1 MKASVKT
8 IAIGAFLIFG
18 LWTTA
23 FGQGT
28 TGNILGTVFDET
40 RAVLPGV
47 TVTATHQGTG
57 QQRTTVTDDEG
68 RYVIAQMTIGNY
80 QLRAELPGFQAA
92 TQVVKLTLEGA
103 GVSNFTLS
111 VGEVTTEVL
120 VTSEAPLVDTTSS
133 SVKTLIDDQQIRD
146 LPLNGR
152 SFTDLALLQSGVL
165 KDFFATGTQIGLEGA
180 RISIAGARSRQSLYQ
195 LDGADIRNTKGG
207 TPGSL
212 AGVQLGVDTVAEF
225 SVITGVANAEFGGF
239 VGGVIN
245 AVTKSGTN
253 EFHGS
258 LFYFHRNDALDAR
271 NFYDRD
277 PDDPLV
283 RSDPPPFKRN
293 QYGFTL
299 GGPIK
304 EDKLFFFATFEGLN
318 ERLSTTRTAS
328 VPSLDA
334 RNGLIPEDG
343 QFMVSPI
350 TQPFLDSWPLP
361 NSTIRSNGTADYI
374 YTPPLVIDQQYVVG
388 KMDWLLSDQDTIMA
402 RYTFDNATR
411 QGPKA
416 IDVTFDDSKTRSNL
430 VMLEWKRIFSPRLVN
445 EVRVGFNRTTLKQD
459 PVETKPLPDA
469 MHFNPLAFNFAGDR
483 WPGRISISGGISSL
497 GWSAIFTQKHV
508 LNRFQYVDNLTYT
521 AGAHSLKTGFNI
533 QRLQLNNVSGG
544 TINGT
549 YSFSNLE
556 DFILN
561 EPARQYSGTFSEL
574 VPRGTR
580 QWHMGFYIQDDWR
593 IRPNLTLNLG
603 VRYDPWTT
611 PYEVAGR
618 VARCS
623 DATCTA
629 TTLHDT
635 MFGGDNP
642 SYTNFA
648 PRVGFAWDPFEN
660 GKTSI
665 RAGYGIFNDPYTT
678 THYWSTVNRNAPLI
692 IPVVIRRP
700 RDFPVPTVPDDLSTV
715 VTSPRVQPDSPEQA
729 RAHQYQVSIQQELV
743 TNLVVKVEYTGSRGV
758 NLGHL
763 YDGNTAPPETDAN
776 GIFPFWSAG
785 SARRNPNFTAMR
797 LFEWDGS
804 AWYNALGLTVTK
816 RFSQGYSVQGS
827 YTFSKSIDDGSAT
840 STGESRS
847 NFNGTSSFAED
858 ITVDRGLSD
867 FDVRNRLSINAS
879 WDLPWASGNAFLG
892 GWSINGIMSVQ
903 NGPSGHILLDFN
915 HSRSAQTSDEGD
927 RPNLVSGGNSNP
939 VLKDGRDPNLY
950 YDPFQ
955 FEVFEAGD
963 PFCTNPGAGCPG
975 YFGNL
980 GRNTMKWPGVFT
992 LDFSVQKNFR
1002 LTEESSLQFRAEM
1015 FNLTNRVNFDDPN
1028 REPFTR
1034 SRSGS
1039 ISRVSMGTV
1048 ARITETTTTS
1058 RQIQF
1063 ALKVL
1068 F

>member
-92 TQVVKLTLEGA
+92 TQVVRLTLEGA

-120 VTSEAPLVDTTSS
+120 VTSEAPLVNTTSS

-152 SFTDLALLQSGVL
+152 SFTDLALLQSSVL

-271 NFYDRD
+271 NFFDRD

-350 TQPFLDSWPLP
+350 TKPFLDSWPLP

-388 KMDWLLSDQDTIMA
+388 KIDWLLSDQDTIMA

-459 PVETKPLPDA
+459 PVEDQTASGCDAFQPIGLQLCRRSLARQDQHFWWYLQSGVECGLHPETRLEPVPVRGQPDL
-469 MHFNPLAFNFAGDR
+469 HGGRPFFENRLQYSTYPVEQRVGRHHQRHLLLQQ
-483 WPGRISISGGISSL
+483 PGRL
-497 GWSAIFTQKHV
+497 H
-508 LNRFQYVDNLTYT
+508 
-521 AGAHSLKTGFNI
+521 
-533 QRLQLNNVSGG
+533 
-544 TINGT
+544 
-549 YSFSNLE
+549 YSMST
-556 DFILN
+556 
-561 EPARQYSGTFSEL
+561 ARQYSGTFL
-574 VPRGTR
+574 GA
-580 QWHMGFYIQDDWR
+580 
-593 IRPNLTLNLG
+593 RP
-603 VRYDPWTT
+603 P
-611 PYEVAGR
+611 
-618 VARCS
+618 
-623 DATCTA
+623 
-629 TTLHDT
+629 
-635 MFGGDNP
+635 
-642 SYTNFA
+642 
-648 PRVGFAWDPFEN
+648 
-660 GKTSI
+660 
-665 RAGYGIFNDPYTT
+665 
-678 THYWSTVNRNAPLI
+678 
-692 IPVVIRRP
+692 
-700 RDFPVPTVPDDLSTV
+700 
-715 VTSPRVQPDSPEQA
+715 
-729 RAHQYQVSIQQELV
+729 
-743 TNLVVKVEYTGSRGV
+743 
-758 NLGHL
+758 
-763 YDGNTAPPETDAN
+763 GNTPVAH
-776 GIFPFWSAG
+776 GILHPGRLESPSQSDFESG
-785 SARRNPNFTAMR
+785 SALRSV
-797 LFEWDGS
+797 DH
-804 AWYNALGLTVTK
+804 AL
-816 RFSQGYSVQGS
+816 
-827 YTFSKSIDDGSAT
+827 
-840 STGESRS
+840 
-847 NFNGTSSFAED
+847 
-858 ITVDRGLSD
+858 
-867 FDVRNRLSINAS
+867 
-879 WDLPWASGNAFLG
+879 
-892 GWSINGIMSVQ
+892 
-903 NGPSGHILLDFN
+903 
-915 HSRSAQTSDEGD
+915 
-927 RPNLVSGGNSNP
+927 
-939 VLKDGRDPNLY
+939 
-950 YDPFQ
+950 
-955 FEVFEAGD
+955 
-963 PFCTNPGAGCPG
+963 
-975 YFGNL
+975 
-980 GRNTMKWPGVFT
+980 
-992 LDFSVQKNFR
+992 
-1002 LTEESSLQFRAEM
+1002 
-1015 FNLTNRVNFDDPN
+1015 
-1028 REPFTR
+1028 
-1034 SRSGS
+1034 
-1039 ISRVSMGTV
+1039 
-1048 ARITETTTTS
+1048 
-1058 RQIQF
+1058 
-1063 ALKVL
+1063 
-1068 F
+1068 